1 MPIQPAPD
9 QIRLAELVDLLDRR
23 IIRVNPA
30 YQRSGKIWPARAKSF
45 LVETVLLGMPIPH
58 VLLHDLDTPA
68 TGYASDIIDGQQRCS
83 ILASFRRN
91 EFALTTDVDD
101 EGLYGSRYD
110 DLTPRQKAAFRD
122 YVVHLDRYSNVTPR
136 DIRQVFRRLNYYTA
150 PLNAAE
156 QRHAQF
162 YGELSRFAEDQCREW
177 QPVFR
182 ELRVFTKSQLNRKA
196 DQQLMA
202 EILDA
207 MLNGFSTPTAKSL
220 RKVYHDHER
229 QFSSAQDFRR
239 RLDLTRE
246 EIASWLPF
254 SGGPLAKHY
263 QVFAL
268 VLAVM
273 HSRTNL
279 ASVRGELGRS
289 LPLRTPAQIIG
300 AFAPLERAVR
310 AKVELGRY
318 ARFWAASHE
327 MTNTWDNRLI
337 RSKYYYA
344 AVTGAPLRVAD
355 L

>member
-1 MPIQPAPD
+1 MPIEPAPD
-9 QIRLAELVDLLDRR
+9 QIRLAELVDQLDRR
-23 IIRVNPA
+23 IIRVNPT

-58 VLLHDLDTPA
+58 VLLHDLQAAAAD
-68 TGYASDIIDGQQRCS
+68 YASDIIDGQQRCS
-83 ILASFRRN
+83 ILAAFHRN

-101 EGLYGSRYD
+101 DGLHGRRYD
-110 DLTPRQKAAFRD
+110 DLTPRQKASFRD
-122 YVVHLDRYSNVTPR
+122 YIVHLDRYSNITPR

-162 YGELSRFAEDQCREW
+162 YGELSRFAEDQCKEW

-182 ELRVFTKSQLNRKA
+182 TLGVFTKSQLNRKA

-239 RLDLTRE
+239 RLDLTRA
-246 EIASWLPF
+246 EIASWPSF
-254 SGGPLAKHY
+254 VAGPLAKHY
-263 QVFAL
+263 QLFAL

-273 HSRTNL
+273 HSKTNL
-279 ASVRGELGRS
+279 ASVRVELWRP
-289 LPLRTPAQIIG
+289 LPLRSPEQILR
-300 AFAPLERAVR
+300 ALVPLDRALR
-310 AKVELGRY
+310 AKAERGRY

-327 MTNTWDNRLI
+327 KTNTWENRLI
-337 RSKYYYA
+337 RCKYFYA
-344 AVTGAPLRVAD
+344 AVTGAPLRITGQ
-355 L
+355 